1 MLSKILQQL
10 SLTEKL
16 FVLNS
21 NNMPEM
27 KEYIFVNFE
36 MKKIISME
44 RSNNTAGRMFGI
56 FLLCLIINTIINVTF
71 DGVQSNLCPLSAE
84 C

>member
-44 RSNNTAGRMFGI
+44 RSNNTAGRMFRK
-56 FLLCLIINTIINVTF
+56 LMESSYCVW
-71 DGVQSNLCPLSAE
+71 
-84 C
+84 